1 MVLSQALDR
10 IGTPDDFLGHIE
22 GDDFIAITT
31 ADLVVPLARG
41 VSQRFDS
48 GAGTHYNWQDRQQGY
63 LMVHDQAGNEEKVD
77 LMTLSVGVVK
87 ADDGPFSD
95 IGEITEVAARARR
108 EGKLAGAPAA

>member
-1 MVLSQALDR
+1 
-10 IGTPDDFLGHIE
+10 
-22 GDDFIAITT
+22 
-31 ADLVVPLARG
+31 
-41 VSQRFDS
+41 
-48 GAGTHYNWQDRQQGY
+48 
-63 LMVHDQAGNEEKVD
+63 MVHDQAGNEEKVD